1 LGVRVRVVVGLGL
14 WVDLDLWGAMV
25 MTPTHAKGQGQ
36 RSFGSKVTVETDGW
50 RRYLTCKRGQ

>member
-1 LGVRVRVVVGLGL
+1 VVGLGL